1 MHGGGR
7 QQGMGR
13 EWIDSWIAG
22 FSSWVASEANF
33 SRFRSSLRDCARLR
47 NTNEKQL
54 LIILMLK
61 SAREPNELKWKEMIG
76 RKSLNLAYVKLFVMD
91 DLDEMVAKG
100 FKDQLLDVCGSLSQ
114 TVQCNILTSSLPP
127 DGIEVAGRAMRDPVR
142 IVVNKDELAL
152 DTLKRVHQFYVM
164 LERDEQKVAMLGYL
178 CSLGGPD
185 LQAIIYCNTR
195 RKVDWLTE
203 KMQGKDFTVS
213 SMHGDL
219 DQKERDTISAEF
231 RAGASRVLVATDLFA
246 KGLLLELQQVGLV
259 IHYDVPAN
267 K

>member
-1 MHGGGR
+1 
-7 QQGMGR
+7 
-13 EWIDSWIAG
+13 
-22 FSSWVASEANF
+22 
-33 SRFRSSLRDCARLR
+33 
-47 NTNEKQL
+47 
-54 LIILMLK
+54 
-61 SAREPNELKWKEMIG
+61 MIG

-267 K
+267 KEHYIRRIGRCGRMGRKGVSVNFLLKTDVKYMQDIEQFYNTQISEMPANVADLI